1 MKKVLLYVSF
11 VTALVSCNNDKT
23 APRWEE
29 KHNTREFG
37 AVISMETYPVVVDE
51 FMNIKEWCIVDT
63 MLICKNGGGEP
74 FYYVFNTNDFRI
86 TGKFGRKGNGENEW
100 ISPHLIPI
108 TDTAY
113 TVIDNFRWGIYDVTK
128 VDSSY
133 VIQKKKNMGVQIPL
147 NSPKFVSYSTFGNI
161 SYSPREVV
169 WEITD
174 IENLSCSDSIV
185 FFDESKGGNST
196 LYNFSYDVA
205 FGHAVFAYLYQD
217 GFMIASLS
225 DGRHVI
231 PKLAVKSDGEE
242 RMKDGG
248 YYTDVV
254 CGKKCFYILSQGD
267 VETSGL
273 SGTSSIEVYD
283 YEGNPM
289 KKINLDIIA
298 SHMVYDE
305 INKRVIF
312 SPSMDNDL
320 HVLDYEFE

>member
-185 FFDESKGGNST
+185 FFDESKGGNS
-196 LYNFSYDVA
+196 L
-205 FGHAVFAYLYQD
+205 
-217 GFMIASLS
+217 
-225 DGRHVI
+225 
-231 PKLAVKSDGEE
+231 
-242 RMKDGG
+242 
-248 YYTDVV
+248 
-254 CGKKCFYILSQGD
+254 
-267 VETSGL
+267 
-273 SGTSSIEVYD
+273 
-283 YEGNPM
+283 
-289 KKINLDIIA
+289 
-298 SHMVYDE
+298 
-305 INKRVIF
+305 
-312 SPSMDNDL
+312 
-320 HVLDYEFE
+320 

>member
-1 MKKVLLYVSF
+1 MDCSQEKMFIKHCNIATLFSF
-11 VTALVSCNNDKT
+11 VMLLFSF
-23 APRWEE
+23 
-29 KHNTREFG
+29 KHFEISFIFIGFG
-37 AVISMETYPVVVDE
+37 
-51 FMNIKEWCIVDT
+51 
-63 MLICKNGGGEP
+63 
-74 FYYVFNTNDFRI
+74 
-86 TGKFGRKGNGENEW
+86 
-100 ISPHLIPI
+100 
-108 TDTAY
+108 
-113 TVIDNFRWGIYDVTK
+113 
-128 VDSSY
+128 
-133 VIQKKKNMGVQIPL
+133 
-147 NSPKFVSYSTFGNI
+147 
-161 SYSPREVV
+161 
-169 WEITD
+169 
-174 IENLSCSDSIV
+174 
-185 FFDESKGGNST
+185 ST

-225 DGRHVI
+225 DGRHVL
-231 PKLAVKSDGEE
+231 PELAVKGDGKE

-254 CGKKCFYILSQGD
+254 CGKKYFYLLSQGD

-298 SHMVYDE
+298 SHMVYDK